1 MPAGGG
7 HQSTADQQQGATPT
21 AIEFA
26 GRWREMRKVSFSSAT
41 SAADGTARPAAGDAV
56 TAIAR
61 CTAEAGDLSHIGNRV
76 VTISVVDVFTALGD
90 PVRRA
95 LLRRLAEGP
104 ARVVDLAADHDISR
118 PAVSRHLKVLGEAGL
133 VAGTDQGRERH
144 YTLVPSA
151 LEPVAVL
158 LAELSGRTPR
168 IPEHVLDALELEV
181 RRTRRDRA
189 GDRHAHTER
198 KDAG

>member
-1 MPAGGG
+1 M
-7 HQSTADQQQGATPT
+7 
-21 AIEFA
+21 
-26 GRWREMRKVSFSSAT
+26 
-41 SAADGTARPAAGDAV
+41 
-56 TAIAR
+56 
-61 CTAEAGDLSHIGNRV
+61 
-76 VTISVVDVFTALGD
+76 DVFTALGD

-133 VAGTDQGRERH
+133 VAGATQGRERH

-158 LAELSGRTPR
+158 LAELSARTPR
-168 IPEHVLDALELEV
+168 IPGRVLDGLDLEV
-181 RRTRRDRA
+181 RRTSRDRTA
-189 GDRHAHTER
+189 DRQARLACTER